1 MYLLPPLSLQC
12 CGSLWGWNWAPQ
24 CGGSHTRRAVGFWRS
39 ALCWRGECGGLLS
52 LVCHPMPLF
61 PCVWMDCAVC
71 SQCAVFLPCL
81 NAHCCLSEGT
91 GEMIKEHV
99 ANGVQGKEAKNM
111 KIDSYQLQRHLRC
124 QYLGLAMPLK
134 LCKLV
139 RRAHSLW

>member
-1 MYLLPPLSLQC
+1 
-12 CGSLWGWNWAPQ
+12 
-24 CGGSHTRRAVGFWRS
+24 
-39 ALCWRGECGGLLS
+39 
-52 LVCHPMPLF
+52 
-61 PCVWMDCAVC
+61 
-71 SQCAVFLPCL
+71 
-81 NAHCCLSEGT
+81 
-91 GEMIKEHV
+91 MIKEHV